1 MKTGLETDAK
11 QCLEE
16 KKREF
21 KTTTNRMKEDKE
33 VFAVEVL
40 KTKKNNRWNS

>member
-11 QCLEE
+11 QCLKK

-21 KTTTNRMKEDKE
+21 KTTTTNRMKEDKE

-40 KTKKNNRWNS
+40 KTKKNNR